1 MAKGLLSK
9 DELVD
14 KLVDI
19 FYDYGYDGAT
29 LSVISEITGLR
40 RASIY
45 HHFPNGKAEMAEA
58 VLAHSDR
65 WGAEHVRSMLES
77 ELPADEK
84 IRRMCA
90 AIDEV
95 HSRPQQLTLMNAFS
109 YGAAR
114 HQFGEEVARRVRG
127 WLDQIAG
134 LLVELGI
141 DRQEAKR
148 RALDAYIQ
156 IEGAMVLTRSLD
168 DMSVFRAVMKKLPG
182 VLLADT
188 APPGRRKT

>member
-1 MAKGLLSK
+1 MAKALLSK
-9 DELVD
+9 EELVE

-29 LSVISEITGLR
+29 LSVISEVTGLR

-45 HHFPNGKAEMAEA
+45 HHFPNGKMEMAEA

-77 ELPADEK
+77 ELPTDEK

-95 HSRPQQLTLMNAFS
+95 HTRPQQLTLMNVFS
-109 YGAAR
+109 YGSAR
-114 HQFGEEVARRVRG
+114 LKFGEQVAQRVQR
-127 WLDQIAG
+127 WLDQIA
-134 LLVELGI
+134 LLLADLDIEK
-141 DRQEAKR
+141 QEAMQ
-148 RALDAYIQ
+148 RALDAYVQ
-156 IEGAMVLTRSLD
+156 IEGAMVLARSLND
-168 DMSVFRAVMKKLPG
+168 LAVFRAVMKKLPEM
-182 VLLADT
+182 LLAGT
-188 APPGRRKT
+188 TQEARRTK

>member
-1 MAKGLLSK
+1 MAKALLSK
-9 DELVD
+9 EELVE

-29 LSVISEITGLR
+29 LSVISEVTGLR

-45 HHFPNGKAEMAEA
+45 HHFPNGKMEMAEA

-77 ELPADEK
+77 ELPPDEK

-95 HSRPQQLTLMNAFS
+95 HTRPQQLTLMNVFS
-109 YGAAR
+109 YGSAR
-114 HQFGEEVARRVRG
+114 LKFGEQVAQRVQR
-127 WLDQIAG
+127 WLDQIA
-134 LLVELGI
+134 LLLADLDIEK
-141 DRQEAKR
+141 QEAMQ
-148 RALDAYIQ
+148 RALDAYVQ
-156 IEGAMVLTRSLD
+156 IEGAMVLARSLND
-168 DMSVFRAVMKKLPG
+168 LAVFRAVMKKLPEM
-182 VLLADT
+182 LLAGT
-188 APPGRRKT
+188 TQEARRTK